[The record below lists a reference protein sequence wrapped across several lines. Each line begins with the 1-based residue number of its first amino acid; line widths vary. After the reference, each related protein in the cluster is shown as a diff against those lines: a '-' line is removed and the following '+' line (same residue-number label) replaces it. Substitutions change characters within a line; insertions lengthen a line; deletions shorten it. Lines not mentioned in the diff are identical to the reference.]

1 LGVRNTVPAPIFFVF
16 FSPPDASIG
25 RFARHGWRSE
35 NGTVTVLS
43 RNDGGFSL
51 ILSERA

>member
-1 LGVRNTVPAPIFFVF
+1 VRNAAAVPIF
-16 FSPPDASIG
+16 SPPPDASTG
-25 RFARHGWRSE
+25 HFARRGLRPE
-35 NGTVTVLS
+35 NGAVTVLS